1 MNKYLFLLLVFSTT
15 FSQGKKA
22 KSTADKIYTQAEL
35 DEKAS
40 YDGYID
46 GNELLHAE
54 INHYYKNPEA
64 LEKNGITK
72 CLVVISF
79 TIERNGTISNLKSIR
94 DCGFGSGEE
103 AIRVLKIIKKWKPGK
118 IKNKTV
124 RSSYVIPIRLRNLE

>member
-1 MNKYLFLLLVFSTT
+1 MGQYLFLLLVFSTA
-15 FSQGKKA
+15 FGQGKKA
-22 KSTADKIYTQAEL
+22 TSDNKIYNQTEL
-35 DEKAS
+35 DERA
-40 YDGYID
+40 GYSD

-79 TIERNGTISNLKSIR
+79 TIERNGTISNLKSIK

-103 AIRVLKIIKKWKPGK
+103 AIRVLKIIKNWKPGK

-124 RSSYVIPIRLRNLE
+124 RSSYVIPIRLRNIE